1 MSVVVRVALCGARRR
16 VAIDLERWID
26 FDVID

>member
-1 MSVVVRVALCGARRR
+1 MSVVVRVAHCGARRR
-16 VAIDLERWID
+16 VDIDLERWID